1 MWVRVC
7 LIVVTLTKLCV
18 EVSQID
24 IFVNSLQSVNI
35 PKRVTI
41 VPLRKDFNAQFVCV
55 TGLNDSP
62 GHNLRAFT
70 INYN

>member
-1 MWVRVC
+1 MSVRVC

-24 IFVNSLQSVNI
+24 IFVNSLESVNV

-41 VPLRKDFNAQFVCV
+41 VPLRKDFNTQICMCYR
-55 TGLNDSP
+55 P
-62 GHNLRAFT
+62 
-70 INYN
+70 